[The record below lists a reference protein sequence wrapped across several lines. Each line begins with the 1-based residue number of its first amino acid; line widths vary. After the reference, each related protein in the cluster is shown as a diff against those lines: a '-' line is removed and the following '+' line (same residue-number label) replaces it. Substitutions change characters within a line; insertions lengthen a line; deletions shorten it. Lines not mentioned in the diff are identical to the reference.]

1 MPFTEN
7 RKSFTRLLALCS
19 AGLLLNLLLSNIVK
33 LLGLPIFLDNAGTI
47 LIAALG
53 GALPGIFIG
62 FLTNALNSIADP
74 ISLYYGVL
82 SICIAFF
89 AAVFS
94 KYGFFKKL
102 HTALF
107 AAVFFAFIGGCLGS
121 CLTWALYGGGIGE
134 GISSPFAR
142 SLFDDGI
149 PAFWAQLTADTIIDL
164 IDKIIS
170 VVPIF
175 FLLKNYPKA
184 LYGKFPLSLI
194 YEKNDLRQRD
204 SMPWT
209 SHYRTK
215 SINTRIITL
224 IIASTALVGILSIAI
239 SSMYYQKKLQDQYA
253 EKVMGAAKLAA
264 GYVDASKIDVFI
276 KDGRKAKGYLET
288 ERNLYRIYN
297 SISALTFVYVYR
309 MTKEGNYVVFD
320 LDVPTDTGDP
330 AGMLIPSDST
340 LSKSRADFLTGK
352 DFTEPL
358 LSYDTYGWMYSG
370 CSAIRDMY
378 GKTQAYA
385 CVDITLSQYR
395 HDVLTYVIRIIALL
409 FGALLLIM
417 AYATWYAKRSF
428 IRPLNGIVKQS
439 QDFDSMSPE
448 LWLSSDAWKNRMQVQ
463 TGDEIEELYNTLCN
477 VERNISNNV
486 AQMKETERKL
496 RESQE
501 IERKNRE
508 LSLAVKRA
516 EAASAA
522 KTMFLSNVSHDMRT
536 PLNSVI
542 GFTDLA
548 KKTASAKDKD
558 KYLQKIS
565 QAADYLL
572 GLINDTLDLSR
583 METGKMKLTSQS
595 IAGKDIV
602 ADVLNCN
609 DSAAKAKN
617 ISIKTQTEPLEKAIL
632 LTDKMRLEEI
642 FNNIVGNAI
651 KFTPE
656 GGEINFKAEQLSEN
670 AHSTKLSFE
679 ISDTGIGMSE
689 EFLPH
694 VFEPFTQEK
703 PYENK
708 NYTGSGLGL
717 SIVKKIVDLMDGTIA
732 VKSTMGKGTTFTIV
746 LDIQKAKDATIA
758 SNTTPNDFGILAGE
772 HILMCEDHPMNVELA
787 KQLLEMQGM
796 KVTVAWNG
804 KEGVDAFEKSKENE
818 FSAILMDIRMPIMNG
833 IEAAQNIRALQRED
847 AKKIPIIAL
856 TADAFEEDTQRCFD
870 AGMNAYASKPIDPQ
884 KLFGILVKAKK
895 GLL

>member
-1 MPFTEN
+1 MYSKEN
-7 RKSFTRLLALCS
+7 RKAFIRLLSLCS
-19 AGLLLNLLLSNIVK
+19 AGLLLNLLLSNFVK
-33 LLGLPIFLDNAGTI
+33 ILNLPLFLDSTGTI
-47 LIAALG
+47 LVAALG

-74 ISLYYGVL
+74 ITLYYGVL

-89 AAVFS
+89 AALFS
-94 KYGFFKKL
+94 KRGFFKRL
-102 HTALF
+102 RTAII
-107 AAVFFAFIGGCLGS
+107 AALFFAFIGGVLGS

-134 GISSPFAR
+134 GVSSPFAR
-142 SLFDDGI
+142 SLFNNGLS
-149 PAFWAQLTADTIIDL
+149 AFWAQLTADTVIDV
-164 IDKIIS
+164 IDKLITVI
-170 VVPIF
+170 PIY
-175 FLLKNYPKA
+175 FLLKKYPRS
-184 LYGKFPLSLI
+184 LYGKFPLSSI
-194 YEKNDLRQRD
+194 YEKDLSRAAD
-204 SMPWT
+204 PMSMA
-209 SHYRTK
+209 SHYRTR
-215 SINTRIITL
+215 SINTRIISL
-224 IIASTALVGILSIAI
+224 IIASTTLVSILSIAI

-253 EKVMGAAKLAA
+253 EKVLGAAKLAA
-264 GYVDASKIDVFI
+264 GYVDASRIDDFL
-276 KDGRKAKGYLET
+276 KEGRKAKGYLET

-309 MTKEGNYVVFD
+309 IEKEGDYVVFD
-320 LDVPTDTGDP
+320 LDVPSDKGDP
-330 AGMLIPSDST
+330 AGMLIPFDST
-340 LSKSRADFLTGK
+340 IIQHRDEFLAGK
-352 DFTEPL
+352 DFDKPL

-370 CSAIRDMY
+370 CSPVRDIY

-395 HDVLTYVIRIIALL
+395 HDVLTYVVRIIALL
-409 FGALLLIM
+409 VGALLLIM
-417 AYATWYAKRSF
+417 AYATWYAKRKF
-428 IRPLNGIVKQS
+428 IRPINGIVKQS

-448 LWLSSDAWKNRMQVQ
+448 LWLASDAWKNRMQVQ
-463 TGDEIEELYNTLCN
+463 TGDEIEELYNTICN
-477 VERNISNNV
+477 VERNISHNV

-548 KKTASAKDKD
+548 KKVTTVKDKD
-558 KYLQKIS
+558 RYLQRIG

-572 GLINDTLDLSR
+572 SLINDTLDLSR
-583 METGKMKLTSQS
+583 METGKMKLVPQA
-595 IAGKDIV
+595 IAGKAIV

-609 DSAAKAKN
+609 DSAAKAKQ

-632 LTDKMRLEEI
+632 LADKMRLEEI
-642 FNNIVGNAI
+642 FNNIIGNAI
-651 KFTPE
+651 KFTPD
-656 GGEINFKAEQLSEN
+656 GGQINFTAELLAEN
-670 AHSTKLSFE
+670 DDSIKLKFG

-694 VFEPFTQEK
+694 IFEPFSQEK

-717 SIVKKIVDLMDGTIA
+717 SIVKKLVDLMEGTIS
-732 VKSTMGKGTTFTIV
+732 VKSGLGKGSAFTIV
-746 LDIQKAKDATIA
+746 LKLPKAKDTAKDESSA
-758 SNTTPNDFGILAGE
+758 AMDFSALNGAR
-772 HILMCEDHPMNVELA
+772 ILMCEDHPMNVELA

-796 KVTVAWNG
+796 KVTIAWNG
-804 KEGVDAFEKSKENE
+804 KEGVEAFRKSRENE
-818 FSAILMDIRMPIMNG
+818 FDIILMDIRMPVMDG
-833 IEAAQNIRALQRED
+833 IEAAKNIRALPRED
-847 AKKIPIIAL
+847 AKDIPIIAL
-856 TADAFEEDTQRCFD
+856 TADAFEEDTKRCFD
-870 AGMNAYASKPIDPQ
+870 AGMNAFASKPIDPQ
-884 KLFGILVKAKK
+884 KLFSTLVKARK